1 MRINESLKDRVSN
14 SILNIWT
21 SIKVKI
27 FKRVNGRCLPDK
39 SKMNLIFEDTFSK
52 FDKDVWRIGQP
63 WGLFHPGG
71 PYQYYGDTSVYIEDN
86 HLVLDQKYKPT
97 TLTTWEN
104 NNTYHIPYSVGL
116 ITSYKSYGY
125 GLYEFD
131 VKLPEGKGLW
141 PAVWLSCDVSWPPEI
156 DINESYSDDNGSYK
170 NKLESNFH
178 FNFNENKDSS
188 GARSHVVFDDKSI
201 IKMSCWWTK
210 DFIKIYYNGHLVRQ
224 ITSDNTLKWFRD
236 KNMIIIL
243 NNAIRPEYSDKI
255 GKQISKF
262 HIYSVRV
269 WQQLDIID

>member
-1 MRINESLKDRVSN
+1 MRVNESLNDIVVN
-14 SILNIWT
+14 SLLNLWNY
-21 SIKVKI
+21 IKVKI
-27 FKRVNGRCLPDK
+27 FKRFSGNCEPNKL
-39 SKMNLIFEDTFSK
+39 KMNLVFEDTFK
-52 FDKDVWRIGQP
+52 TFDKSVWRIGQP
-63 WGLFHPGG
+63 WGLFHPDY
-71 PYQYYGDTSVYIEDN
+71 PYQHYGESSVYVKDN
-86 HLVLDQKYKPT
+86 HLILDQKYKPA
-97 TLTTWEN
+97 TLTWEN
-104 NNTYHIPYSVGL
+104 TKTYHIPYSVGL

-125 GLYEFD
+125 GYYEFE
-131 VKLPEGKGLW
+131 VQLPKGKGLW

-156 DINESYSDDNGSYK
+156 DINESYSDENGSYK
-170 NKLESNFH
+170 GKLETNFH

-188 GARSHVVFDDKSI
+188 GARSHIVYDDSSK

-224 ITSDNTLKWFRD
+224 ITSDKTLKWFRD

-269 WQQLDIID
+269 WQ